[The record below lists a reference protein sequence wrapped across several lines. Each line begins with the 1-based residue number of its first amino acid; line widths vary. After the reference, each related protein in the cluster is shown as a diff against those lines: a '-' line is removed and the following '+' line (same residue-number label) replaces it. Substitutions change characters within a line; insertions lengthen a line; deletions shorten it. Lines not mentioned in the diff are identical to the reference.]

1 MNLIL
6 AQASLDGAMSEGL
19 GIIAKFLFI
28 IAVIVIAHGGW
39 QVRSG
44 NADMGKMSIVG
55 GLLLGLAVL
64 IAEALF
70 NAGGMPTIPISQ
82 MSKAIVQT
90 HAGDDSDG
98 KIWGIEGMNILFIL
112 AGLLLSVG
120 LSLLLVR
127 ASRARV
133 QRRSGRAALRAR
145 VRLRLRACGRASRN
159 PTTPICWKPLSPASG
174 WLAAARQPSHPLHT

>member
-28 IAVIVIAHGGW
+28 IAVVVIAHGGW

-70 NAGGMPTIPISQ
+70 NAGGMPTITISQ
-82 MSKAIVQT
+82 
-90 HAGDDSDG
+90 
-98 KIWGIEGMNILFIL
+98 
-112 AGLLLSVG
+112 
-120 LSLLLVR
+120 
-127 ASRARV
+127 
-133 QRRSGRAALRAR
+133 
-145 VRLRLRACGRASRN
+145 
-159 PTTPICWKPLSPASG
+159 
-174 WLAAARQPSHPLHT
+174 

>member
-19 GIIAKFLFI
+19 AVIAKFLFI
-28 IAVIVIAHGGW
+28 IAVVVIAHGGW

-70 NAGGMPTIPISQ
+70 NAGGMPTIPIS
-82 MSKAIVQT
+82 
-90 HAGDDSDG
+90 
-98 KIWGIEGMNILFIL
+98 
-112 AGLLLSVG
+112 
-120 LSLLLVR
+120 R
-127 ASRARV
+127 
-133 QRRSGRAALRAR
+133 
-145 VRLRLRACGRASRN
+145 
-159 PTTPICWKPLSPASG
+159 
-174 WLAAARQPSHPLHT
+174 